1 MQFYFPNDARFNAD
15 NFAYQ
20 PLTFVFQALRAIDKH
35 LLENANQSAIP
46 IAGLGVATLSSQGVK
61 NPKIEWFNPYAKML
75 ESFDEMDAGI
85 PGYVSET
92 FSQLSKEGK
101 VPSWATNYLEI
112 D

>member
-1 MQFYFPNDARFNAD
+1 LQLYFPNDARFNAD

-20 PLTFVFQALRAIDKH
+20 PLVLIFQALRAIDKH
-35 LLENANQSAIP
+35 LLENANQNAIP

-61 NPKIEWFNPYAKML
+61 NPKIEWFNPYSKML
-75 ESFDEMDAGI
+75 QSFDESVTQI
-85 PGYVSET
+85 PDYVSDT
-92 FSQLSKEGK
+92 FSQLSREGK